1 MERGQV
7 FTLDF
12 LISLIAATLA
22 VGLLIQA
29 VELRTYSQKE
39 SRLRN
44 DLERVA
50 ENAGNMLVASNGIT
64 CELQSTY
71 DGARIDYMNN
81 CIDTTKIS
89 AANAG
94 GLLGI
99 PPGYDFNVSGA
110 IEIGGPAPGETDFA
124 EEARTVAVSSGAVT
138 KDVFEQHSFTPVQ
151 VKIRVWRA

>member
-1 MERGQV
+1 MQRGQV

-39 SRLRN
+39 SQLGK

-64 CELQSTY
+64 CELQSTG
-71 DGARIDYMNN
+71 GAHIDYMNN
-81 CIDTTKIS
+81 CVDTAKIDET
-89 AANAG
+89 NAWE
-94 GLLGI
+94 LLGI
-99 PPGYDFNVSGA
+99 PLGYGFNVSGA
-110 IEIGGPAPGETDFA
+110 IEIGGPVPGETDFA
-124 EEARTVAVSSGAVT
+124 EEARTVVVSSGAVK
-138 KDVFEQHSFTPVQ
+138 KDVFEQHSFAPVQ